1 MFSSVEQIKQRLD
14 IVDVITS
21 YVKLQK
27 AGENYKACCPFHNE
41 KTPSF
46 YVSPGRGIWHCF
58 GGCGKGGDIFTFI
71 MEIEKCDFPEALKIL
86 AQRAGVEL
94 KKEDPRIRSERNHLL
109 NLLED
114 AKNFYKKNLAAHEK
128 VLEYLLKERGLAPE
142 TIENFEL
149 GYAPDGWKNVYD
161 FLQNKG
167 YSAQEIEKAGLIIK
181 IQHPTSNIQHPYYDR
196 FRNRIIFP
204 INDSSGRTV
213 AFGGRVFELGVRS
226 LNSAIAP
233 AKYINSPQT
242 VIYDKSH
249 ILYGFDKA
257 KKEISK
263 ENYCVLVE
271 GYMDALMSHQAGAKN
286 TVAISGV
293 ALTPEHLNLIS
304 RLTKCIITG
313 FDADEAGHSAT
324 GRSVELLLSRGFDV
338 KIINLKE
345 QKDPA
350 DLIKKDANL
359 WKEILQKAAPIIA
372 FYLDILEKK
381 YGGDKRQLIFQ
392 TEQIVFPYLVRL
404 VNEMEK
410 SFWIKQIVGTTG
422 VKEEAI
428 WEQLKK
434 TRSVYREFPSVNQ
447 DLTLKKQSRNE
458 QLEKRIVGVLALARS
473 KKNLED
479 KLPEIINNNL
489 DLFSPNYRE
498 CINILAGT
506 RLNGEKISME
516 NLPVVNYQ
524 TLALEAEL
532 IYNCETSEEIESELR
547 SLIQNL
553 KNETIKRNL
562 QSLALAIKKISETD
576 KNNPILLQK
585 IEELN
590 KFSKALNNSR

>member
-27 AGENYKACCPFHNE
+27 AGANYKACCPFHNE

-249 ILYGFDKA
+249 ILYGF
-257 KKEISK
+257 
-263 ENYCVLVE
+263 
-271 GYMDALMSHQAGAKN
+271 G
-286 TVAISGV
+286 
-293 ALTPEHLNLIS
+293 
-304 RLTKCIITG
+304 
-313 FDADEAGHSAT
+313 
-324 GRSVELLLSRGFDV
+324 
-338 KIINLKE
+338 
-345 QKDPA
+345 
-350 DLIKKDANL
+350 
-359 WKEILQKAAPIIA
+359 
-372 FYLDILEKK
+372 
-381 YGGDKRQLIFQ
+381 
-392 TEQIVFPYLVRL
+392 
-404 VNEMEK
+404 
-410 SFWIKQIVGTTG
+410 
-422 VKEEAI
+422 
-428 WEQLKK
+428 
-434 TRSVYREFPSVNQ
+434 
-447 DLTLKKQSRNE
+447 
-458 QLEKRIVGVLALARS
+458 
-473 KKNLED
+473 
-479 KLPEIINNNL
+479 
-489 DLFSPNYRE
+489 
-498 CINILAGT
+498 
-506 RLNGEKISME
+506 
-516 NLPVVNYQ
+516 
-524 TLALEAEL
+524 
-532 IYNCETSEEIESELR
+532 
-547 SLIQNL
+547 
-553 KNETIKRNL
+553 
-562 QSLALAIKKISETD
+562 
-576 KNNPILLQK
+576 
-585 IEELN
+585 
-590 KFSKALNNSR
+590 